1 MANGS
6 AVWRKSEAYSTSK
19 ILMLQK

>member
-6 AVWRKSEAYSTSK
+6 AVWRKSGDACWWK
-19 ILMLQK
+19 GMPG